1 MSALVLAVAPTANAT
16 RMALFRGFEPL
27 RAHTETHSELEL
39 QSRRV
44 DQRGLRARI
53 VRTFLETAGV
63 QRGGLAA
70 VVGHGGVLRPVEG
83 GTYEVSPALL
93 RDAERAAAEHPANV
107 GASVVHAIA
116 AEWGCPA
123 FVVDPDSVDE
133 RETIARLAQPC
144 DVVALQ
150 APALAMRAAARRHA
164 RAVNRPFEAL
174 RVVVAHLG
182 ASVSLCAQR
191 AGRMV
196 DVVDLWERPAACG
209 RLCGAVPE
217 TALADLGDREPRPA
231 PRGAPDLVEALA
243 RAERGDTRAAI
254 VLQTA
259 GYRIAK
265 AVGEL
270 ATVLE
275 GEVDAVLLTGGLAG
289 AGPIVADVCRRV
301 EWIAPV
307 FLYRDQSEL
316 LALAEGA
323 LRVLTGEEPAKR
335 YA

>member
-1 MSALVLAVAPTANAT
+1 VRSHS
-16 RMALFRGFEPL
+16 EP
-27 RAHTETHSELEL
+27 HPELEL
-39 QSRRV
+39 RSRRV
-44 DQRGLRARI
+44 DQRGLRAKA
-53 VRTFLETAGV
+53 VRAFLASAGV

-93 RDAERAAAEHPANV
+93 RDAERAVAEHPANV
-107 GASVVHAIA
+107 GAGVVHAIA
-116 AEWGCPA
+116 AEWGCQA

-144 DVVALQ
+144 DLAALH

-164 RAVNRPFEAL
+164 RAVNRSVEGL
-174 RVVVAHLG
+174 RLIIAHLG
-182 ASVSLCAQR
+182 AGVTICAQR

-196 DVVDLWERPAACG
+196 DVVDLWERPQACG
-209 RLCGAVPE
+209 HVCGALPE
-217 TALADLGDREPRPA
+217 TALADLGDREGRSG
-231 PRGAPDLVEALA
+231 PRGAPDLAEALV
-243 RAERGDTRAAI
+243 RAERGDGRAAI

-259 GYRIAK
+259 AYRLAK

-307 FLYRDQSEL
+307 FLYRDQGEL